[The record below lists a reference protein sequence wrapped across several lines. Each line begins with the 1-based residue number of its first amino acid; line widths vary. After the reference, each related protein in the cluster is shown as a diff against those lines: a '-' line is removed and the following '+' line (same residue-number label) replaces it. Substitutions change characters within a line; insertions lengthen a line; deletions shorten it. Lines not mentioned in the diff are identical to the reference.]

1 MKKKKVFLQSP
12 SETRSK
18 TATSMHSGI
27 LACERSAYPLLLHCL
42 QDLEHDWSH
51 LRLVNKNMCAAFM
64 HYKIKVALHTAKRQ
78 RHLRKQ
84 AIDKA
89 AKQASDKAGDLRYR
103 QESRMI
109 CGLVDNFDTC
119 DRDFFRGFRIFHPVD
134 ELREVWAE
142 FERTVTFAGLLVRPV
157 ERPPPHMQL
166 RIAAPGPL
174 VRALEQRNEPRT
186 VSYSSNILDTS
197 PLNSF
202 FRGSRTFDAAQFVA
216 GAAVHTAVIEVD

>member
-1 MKKKKVFLQSP
+1 MQSD
-12 SETRSK
+12 
-18 TATSMHSGI
+18 M

-78 RHLRKQ
+78 RHMRKQ
-84 AIDKA
+84 AADKA
-89 AKQASDKAGDLRYR
+89 AKQAADKAGDLRYR

-109 CGLVDNFDTC
+109 CGLLDNFDTC

-142 FERTVTFAGLLVRPV
+142 FERTVSPDFPLPTGTFAGPFVRPV
-157 ERPPPHMQL
+157 ERPPTHMQQ
-166 RIAAPGPL
+166 RIASPGPL
-174 VRALEQRNEPRT
+174 LLAMPVREPHA
-186 VSYSSNILDTS
+186 VSYSNNIFD
-197 PLNSF
+197 NSF
-202 FRGSRTFDAAQFVA
+202 NDSFVRGFRIFNAAPLA
-216 GAAVHTAVIEVD
+216 TGAAVHTPVIEVD